1 MDQIDNHINSNVIG
15 NDAVNISIFTL
26 ILIVLSLIS
35 IHANKDININIIITI
50 YNWYKFTISS

>member
-1 MDQIDNHINSNVIG
+1 MNQIGNHINSNAIG
-15 NDAVNISIFTL
+15 NDAANISIFTL

-50 YNWYKFTISS
+50 YN

>member
-26 ILIVLSLIS
+26 ILIVLSLS